1 MRYLVEII
9 INILL
14 ILLYVIVSTL
24 ENKTIST
31 IFSIVLII
39 LLIFSILRIS
49 VNLIKE
55 KRKKKIIFILTNIF
69 LIIVVLLWNYT
80 INNLEEIINV
90 FGSYY
95 ISNLETDNYNSE
107 FNEINYK
114 DVKILYKNNIE
125 EAIPFLKEYIDNS
138 KYDCE
143 RIFDEVNISLTI
155 KLDYDKD
162 VFLSRFGRNMDN
174 LSAYYID
181 SLKTIYMY
189 VDNSYDISN
198 DKNNFSKILTHE
210 ISHYY
215 FSQFLKENNILAK
228 NVPVWIN
235 DGIADYISQR
245 IQYFS
250 YDNSEFIPFKKL
262 SSANDW
268 NNITSGKQYIQSFYS
283 INKIISMSNETV
295 IKNLLLE
302 LKNSDFNIAFE
313 KVVGEEF
320 PTFENNIKNEMQN
333 VKNKKAN
340 IKSNGKI

>member
-107 FNEINYK
+107 F
-114 DVKILYKNNIE
+114 
-125 EAIPFLKEYIDNS
+125 
-138 KYDCE
+138 
-143 RIFDEVNISLTI
+143 
-155 KLDYDKD
+155 
-162 VFLSRFGRNMDN
+162 
-174 LSAYYID
+174 
-181 SLKTIYMY
+181 
-189 VDNSYDISN
+189 
-198 DKNNFSKILTHE
+198 
-210 ISHYY
+210 
-215 FSQFLKENNILAK
+215 
-228 NVPVWIN
+228 
-235 DGIADYISQR
+235 
-245 IQYFS
+245 
-250 YDNSEFIPFKKL
+250 IPFKKL

-283 INKIISMSNETV
+283 INKIISMNNETV

-320 PTFENNIKNEMQN
+320 PIFENNIKNEMQN

>member
-107 FNEINYK
+107 F
-114 DVKILYKNNIE
+114 
-125 EAIPFLKEYIDNS
+125 
-138 KYDCE
+138 
-143 RIFDEVNISLTI
+143 
-155 KLDYDKD
+155 
-162 VFLSRFGRNMDN
+162 
-174 LSAYYID
+174 
-181 SLKTIYMY
+181 
-189 VDNSYDISN
+189 
-198 DKNNFSKILTHE
+198 
-210 ISHYY
+210 
-215 FSQFLKENNILAK
+215 
-228 NVPVWIN
+228 
-235 DGIADYISQR
+235 
-245 IQYFS
+245 
-250 YDNSEFIPFKKL
+250 IPFKKL

>member
-114 DVKILYKNNIE
+114 DVKILYKN
-125 EAIPFLKEYIDNS
+125 
-138 KYDCE
+138 C
-143 RIFDEVNISLTI
+143 
-155 KLDYDKD
+155 
-162 VFLSRFGRNMDN
+162 
-174 LSAYYID
+174 
-181 SLKTIYMY
+181 
-189 VDNSYDISN
+189 
-198 DKNNFSKILTHE
+198 
-210 ISHYY
+210 
-215 FSQFLKENNILAK
+215 
-228 NVPVWIN
+228 
-235 DGIADYISQR
+235 
-245 IQYFS
+245 
-250 YDNSEFIPFKKL
+250 
-262 SSANDW
+262 
-268 NNITSGKQYIQSFYS
+268 
-283 INKIISMSNETV
+283 
-295 IKNLLLE
+295 
-302 LKNSDFNIAFE
+302 
-313 KVVGEEF
+313 
-320 PTFENNIKNEMQN
+320 PTW
-333 VKNKKAN
+333 
-340 IKSNGKI
+340 

>member
-9 INILL
+9 INIVL

-49 VNLIKE
+49 INLIKE

-114 DVKILYKNNIE
+114 DVKILYKDNIE

-155 KLDYDKD
+155 KLYYDKD
-162 VFLSRFGRNMDN
+162 VFLSRFGRN
-174 LSAYYID
+174 
-181 SLKTIYMY
+181 
-189 VDNSYDISN
+189 
-198 DKNNFSKILTHE
+198 
-210 ISHYY
+210 
-215 FSQFLKENNILAK
+215 
-228 NVPVWIN
+228 
-235 DGIADYISQR
+235 YISQR

-283 INKIISMSNETV
+283 INKIISMNNETV

-320 PTFENNIKNEMQN
+320 PIFENNIKNEMQN
-333 VKNKKAN
+333 VKK
-340 IKSNGKI
+340 